1 MIWNKMG
8 PSTAEALEQGAEAL
22 REMIMVMIMAIAH
35 LKLMAVAVAVA
46 LVLQIIGV
54 LLIMKTMKMKND
66 LLLEAVNHL
75 KKSK

>member
-8 PSTAEALEQGAEAL
+8 PSTVEALEPGAEAL

-35 LKLMAVAVAVA
+35 LKLMAVAVA